1 MNSIVLSTRIRLARN
16 LSKYPFIPKLDE
28 NDAKN
33 IIRDIQDTVL
43 SSNEKSKNFFRVI
56 TSEEL
61 KTEGGKLIET
71 HLISPNIITSN
82 LPSSVIIDENKEIS
96 IMINEEDHLR
106 IQVIKQ
112 GYNLKE
118 AYKLACICDDLIEE
132 KNEYAF
138 SEKYGFLTSCPTN
151 VGTGMRASVMLHLP
165 AITMSGRINELIGTV
180 NRLGIAVRGYYGEG
194 SKAFGNIYQF
204 SNQVSL
210 GLSEDEIIGK
220 LENVINQIIGQER
233 SLREN
238 LTGDSV
244 KDKVCRSYGILTN
257 CYLINFE
264 EFCTLWSNVLLGAD
278 LGIIENIDKE
288 SFKAL
293 ITRLAPNS
301 LNTSDS
307 ALRDKLRAEILRKD
321 VNNV

>member
-16 LSKYPFIPKLDE
+16 LSKYPFIPRLNE
-28 NDAKN
+28 NDAKK
-33 IIRDIQDTVL
+33 IISDIEDTVL
-43 SSNEKSKNFFRVI
+43 SSNENSKNFFKVI

-71 HLISPNIITSN
+71 HLISPNIITSK

-210 GLSEDEIIGK
+210 GLSEDEILGK
-220 LENVINQIIGQER
+220 LENVVNQIIEQEHA
-233 SLREN
+233 LRKN

-244 KDKVCRSYGILTN
+244 KDKVWRSYGILSN

-278 LGIIENIDKE
+278 LGIIKNINKE
-288 SFKAL
+288 SFKGL
-293 ITRLAPNS
+293 ITKLAPNS
-301 LNTSDS
+301 LNTSDP